1 MVVVD
6 SSAIIPLL
14 NIGKLNLLI
23 NCFKGENII
32 IPEVVWNEVVKEGK
46 LLGKIVSSLEEN
58 KSNFKLIYTKEK
70 DILKIEG
77 LERTDLAVLSIA
89 KSQKDVLLTNDATMH
104 KVALTQN
111 IKTWWLTALI
121 FYAVKRNIVSCDEGK
136 DVLLELVSTGT
147 HLRSE
152 IIAQALLILEKLGR
166 KQ

>member
-89 KSQKDVLLTNDATMH
+89 KSQN
-104 KVALTQN
+104 
-111 IKTWWLTALI
+111 
-121 FYAVKRNIVSCDEGK
+121 
-136 DVLLELVSTGT
+136 
-147 HLRSE
+147 
-152 IIAQALLILEKLGR
+152 
-166 KQ
+166 